1 MGLTD
6 AHDPDGNLDCVRV
19 RLKPSNSSA
28 RLGHFHSETVEVT
41 LNSQD
46 RILLWP
52 SGGGASTATG
62 RSPQERGISPKTLLI
77 SLNDLLL
84 LLHMV
89 WFGVWCVGGESTEL
103 KFEVRGFSVGS
114 CETERGSP
122 LFGSVNCGTTADH
135 VERERTSRVI

>member
-52 SGGGASTATG
+52 SGGEA
-62 RSPQERGISPKTLLI
+62 PQQQQVDRLRRGEFPPKL
-77 SLNDLLL
+77 
-84 LLHMV
+84 
-89 WFGVWCVGGESTEL
+89 C
-103 KFEVRGFSVGS
+103 
-114 CETERGSP
+114 
-122 LFGSVNCGTTADH
+122 
-135 VERERTSRVI
+135 